1 MITNH
6 GLVHVFNFAVFSKII
21 QLTQTQRWQ
30 IGLSLLKRFINKLFL
45 FICLES
51 VFVSILFGTGYVAI
65 LNY

>member
-6 GLVHVFNFAVFSKII
+6 GLSHVFNFAVFSKII
-21 QLTQTQRWQ
+21 QLTQTKRWQ

-51 VFVSILFGTGYVAI
+51 VLAALILFGTGYITV
-65 LNY
+65 LK

>member
-6 GLVHVFNFAVFSKII
+6 GVGNVFNFAVFSKII
-21 QLTQTQRWQ
+21 QLTQAQRWQ
-30 IGLSLLKRFINKLFL
+30 IGLSLVKRFINKLFL

-51 VFVSILFGTGYVAI
+51 VFASILFGTGYVAI

>member
-51 VFVSILFGTGYVAI
+51 VLAALILFGTGYITV
-65 LNY
+65 LK

>member
-6 GLVHVFNFAVFSKII
+6 GLVHVFNSAVFSKII

-51 VFVSILFGTGYVAI
+51 VLAASILFGTGYIIV
-65 LNY
+65 LK